1 MICHADIHS
10 APKFDCSLIIYIY
23 NKNEV
28 FSSSFNLILFF
39 YIFFQ
44 NEKTLLHTHRSAML
58 RLNASVHTWLTQQE
72 RKRAENAGKQ
82 QQIDSV
88 TTAMASNSISN
99 GETSD
104 INSNAKETSTQ
115 SIVDDEFHKQLKN
128 EVGNMYS
135 VWEEADQR

>member
-1 MICHADIHS
+1 
-10 APKFDCSLIIYIY
+10 
-23 NKNEV
+23 
-28 FSSSFNLILFF
+28 
-39 YIFFQ
+39 
-44 NEKTLLHTHRSAML
+44 
-58 RLNASVHTWLTQQE
+58 
-72 RKRAENAGKQ
+72 
-82 QQIDSV
+82 
-88 TTAMASNSISN
+88 MASNSISN